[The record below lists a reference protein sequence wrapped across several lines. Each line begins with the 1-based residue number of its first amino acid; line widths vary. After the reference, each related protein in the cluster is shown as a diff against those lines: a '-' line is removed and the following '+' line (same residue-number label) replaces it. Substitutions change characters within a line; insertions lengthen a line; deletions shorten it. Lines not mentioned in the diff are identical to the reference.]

1 MHIIDEKQAEERIAR
16 RGDKGAGLSPS
27 GAAVHPGCGHFER
40 GRLVPRGGSPP
51 SRLPELRCP
60 PKSAL
65 ELRAGSQPRCPA
77 AGRRASRVD
86 GGQEEMRPR
95 SQEVVAAAAA
105 QIHGGHGGE
114 ESRQR
119 QRWRRRAARRSG
131 A

>member
-16 RGDKGAGLSPS
+16 RGDKGAGLSLS
-27 GAAVHPGCGHFER
+27 GTAVHLGCGHFER

-60 PKSAL
+60 PNAAL
-65 ELRAGSQPRCPA
+65 ELCAGSQPHCPA

-95 SQEVVAAAAA
+95 SQEVVAATAA
-105 QIHGGHGGE
+105 QIRGGHGWE

-119 QRWRRRAARRSG
+119 HRWRWCEARRSG
-131 A
+131 V